1 MLRMT
6 KRINMKPPEAAA
18 PARKSVWPLII
29 FGVAAGATWSW
40 LDPDSADDAARES
53 LRLLGL
59 LTQQG
64 LDTIS
69 DNMWQLLAS
78 RSI

>member
-1 MLRMT
+1 MA
-6 KRINMKPPEAAA
+6 KRVHMKPVEAAE
-18 PARKSVWPLII
+18 PIRKSLWPLII

-40 LDPDSADDAARES
+40 LDPDGANNAARVS
-53 LRLLGL
+53 LRVVAL

-69 DNMWQLLAS
+69 DNMKQLIAS
-78 RSI
+78 NSI